1 MKRLSPILLALIGI
15 VFIAISASAQPDAKE
30 IVRKAD
36 EHLRGDT
43 NKAEMTMRLERPDWS
58 REISMKSWAKGTSQA
73 LILIT
78 APARD
83 QGTTFLKRGNEV
95 WNWVPAVEKVIKI
108 PPSMMMQSWMGSD
121 FTNDDLV
128 KESSIVEDYTH
139 SVLGDSTI
147 AGRDCW
153 KIQMIPKEDAAVVWG
168 KVLVWIDKTDYLQ
181 LHVEYYDED
190 GELINV
196 MDMSDIKMMGGRLI
210 PAKMVMSPVDEPGN
224 KTILTYQSLDFN
236 IPIKDS
242 FFSEQNMKRVR

>member
-1 MKRLSPILLALIGI
+1 MLLAAIG
-15 VFIAISASAQPDAKE
+15 VLFVAFAAMAQPDAKE

-36 EHLRGDT
+36 EHLRGQT

-58 REISMKSWAKGTSQA
+58 REISMKSWAKGTQQA

-83 QGTTFLKRGNEV
+83 EGTTFLKRGNEV

-128 KESSIVEDYTH
+128 KESSIVEDYQHTL
-139 SVLGDSTI
+139 LGDTTI
-147 AGRDCW
+147 ADRDCW
-153 KIQMIPKEDAAVVWG
+153 KIQMIPKEEAAVVWG
-168 KVLVWIDKTDYLQ
+168 KVLLWVDKQDDLQ
-181 LHVEYYDED
+181 LRVEYFDED
-190 GELINV
+190 EELINV
-196 MDMSDIKMMGGRLI
+196 MEMSDIKMMGGRLI
-210 PAKMVMSPVDEPGN
+210 PARMEMSPVDEPGN

-236 IPIKDS
+236 IKIKDN